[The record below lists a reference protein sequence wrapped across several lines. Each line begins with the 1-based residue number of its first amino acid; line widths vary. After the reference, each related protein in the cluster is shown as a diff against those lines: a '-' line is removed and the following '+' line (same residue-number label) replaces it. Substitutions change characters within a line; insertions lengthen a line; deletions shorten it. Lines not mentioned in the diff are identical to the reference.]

1 VHDNH
6 EADKF
11 VEDSD
16 GATDQGNTSEVYE
29 QPSDDEDQ
37 ADDDPPDLLP
47 VQQLRRSGS
56 DPVPSTISICVDD

>member
-6 EADKF
+6 EAYKYI
-11 VEDSD
+11 EDSD
-16 GATDQGNTSEVYE
+16 GATDQGSTHEGYE

-37 ADDDPPDLLP
+37 ADDDPPDSLP

-56 DPVPSTISICVDD
+56 DPVPSTISICVVD